1 MDAER
6 ARELLARERSRV
18 EESLAALDRDGPL
31 EGDARIEPGERDSE
45 DLYQDEFDQGRREEL
60 RTEMAAIERAEARLE
75 AGTYGLSIESG
86 KPIPDGR
93 LEALP
98 TAERTIE
105 EEDPY
110 RGV

>member
-31 EGDARIEPGERDSE
+31 EGDARLEPGERDSE

-60 RTEMAAIERAEARLE
+60 RNELAAVERAEARLE
-75 AGTYGLSIESG
+75 AGTYGLSVESG